1 MDGVTRMFIVFGIIL
16 LAWFGLY
23 VYGSGM
29 EPFTR
34 ILYIFLTISLIS
46 LGVWVY
52 QGNWR
57 AIT

>member
-1 MDGVTRMFIVFGIIL
+1 MFIVFGIIL

-34 ILYIFLTISLIS
+34 ILYILLTISLIS

>member
-1 MDGVTRMFIVFGIIL
+1 MFIVFGIIL
-16 LAWFGLY
+16 MAWLGLY

>member
-1 MDGVTRMFIVFGIIL
+1 MFIIFGIIL
-16 LAWFGLY
+16 FAWFGLY

-34 ILYIFLTISLIS
+34 ILYILLSIAAISLC
-46 LGVWVY
+46 VWIY